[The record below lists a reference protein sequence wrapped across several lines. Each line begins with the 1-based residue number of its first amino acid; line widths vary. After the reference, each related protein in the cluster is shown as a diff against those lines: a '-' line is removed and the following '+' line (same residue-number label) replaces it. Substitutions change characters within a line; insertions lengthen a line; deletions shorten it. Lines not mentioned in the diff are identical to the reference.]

1 MKLNKPTYAW
11 YAIYT
16 KPNQEKKIF
25 LNLIEANIE
34 CYLPLSKSLKQ
45 WSDRKKW
52 VEEPLFRCYI
62 FVRVSY
68 IEFFNVLS
76 SSGVVRY
83 VSFGGKPQTIPDYQI
98 ENIRTF
104 VKQVEKDVVLT
115 RKYIAKGAKAEV
127 LYGPL
132 KGIKGEV
139 VQICGQSRILIRVES
154 MGCCL
159 YTNISRDEI
168 KLLNP
173 NIPKRKYDNRSVKRL
188 ITIQ

>member
-1 MKLNKPTYAW
+1 MNLRKPIYAW

-16 KPNQEKKIF
+16 KVNQEKKIF
-25 LNLIEANIE
+25 SNLKEANIE

-52 VEEPLFRCYI
+52 IEEPLFRCYL
-62 FVRVSY
+62 FVKVSY

-76 SSGVVRY
+76 STGVVRY
-83 VSFGGKPQTIPDYQI
+83 VSFGGSPQTIPDSQI
-98 ENIRTF
+98 ENIQTF
-104 VKQVEKDVVLT
+104 IEQAEKDMVLT
-115 RKYIAKGAKAEV
+115 RKHIAKGAKAEV

-139 VQICGQSRILIRVES
+139 VHICGQSRILIRVES

-173 NIPKRKYDNRSVKRL
+173 NIVKKTVNNKSAKRL
-188 ITIQ
+188 IRIR